1 MRKVQNVM
9 KKESKYENVESWVL
23 DTDGSNLLDILGIDY
38 IDRANTFSNNI
49 VEMYNVLGIEAARQS
64 IFNEL
69 VDVIEF
75 DSTYINSH
83 HLNLLCDRM
92 TYNTKMTSIFRHGI
106 NNDNI
111 GPIATVFWRNG
122 VGSA

>member
-1 MRKVQNVM
+1 MG
-9 KKESKYENVESWVL
+9 L
-23 DTDGSNLLDILGIDY
+23 DTDGSNLLDILSLDY
-38 IDRANTFSNNI
+38 IDRRNTFSNNI

-92 TYNTKMTSIFRHGI
+92 TYNTKMTSIFNMVLIMIILDH
-106 NNDNI
+106 
-111 GPIATVFWRNG
+111 
-122 VGSA
+122 